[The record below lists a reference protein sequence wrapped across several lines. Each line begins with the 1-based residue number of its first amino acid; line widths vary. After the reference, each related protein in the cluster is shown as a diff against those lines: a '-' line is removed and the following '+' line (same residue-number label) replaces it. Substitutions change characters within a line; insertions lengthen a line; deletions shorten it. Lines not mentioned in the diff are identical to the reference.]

1 VIKPSPSLGGCES
14 LASHPA
20 SSSHKDLPEE
30 ERKRL
35 GISEN
40 LVRLS
45 VGLEDLDDLIEDIDR
60 ALDSL
65 C

>member
-1 VIKPSPSLGGCES
+1 